1 MVFDSGGEKM
11 IETSINYLKTNQ
23 IYSDNSGKDGVKL
36 TEQSTQNPTE
46 YFEKNKTSGEFSNL
60 MLKKK
65 EEILERYQ
73 NGEEESTFQTGA
85 SSMTQLEWKRLIGK
99 VDNAIEQ
106 IKKEQKIKE
115 KQQIKKEQKA
125 KKELKT
131 REQKDVKKEQK
142 EKEIKKEQREEE
154 VREEKEEKKKLEE
167 AEVVTE
173 SMVLELL
180 KDRDSNNEKA

>member
-1 MVFDSGGEKM
+1 MVIDSGGKKM

-23 IYSDNSGKDGVKL
+23 FYSGNSGKDGVKL

-46 YFEKNKTSGEFSNL
+46 YFEKNKTLGEFSNL

-73 NGEEESTFQTGA
+73 NCEEESTFQIGA

-115 KQQIKKEQKA
+115 KQQIKKEQKV
-125 KKELKT
+125 KKELET
-131 REQKDVKKEQK
+131 REQKEV
-142 EKEIKKEQREEE
+142 KKEQREEE
-154 VREEKEEKKKLEE
+154 VREKKEEKKKLEE
-167 AEVVTE
+167 AEDVTE

-180 KDRDSNNEKA
+180 KDRDSSK